1 MSTVTM
7 LAHLVVLLASGAV
20 TSRLAVVAW
29 RRRDRPG
36 ASPFLGLMAAASI
49 WSLTYAA
56 GLPVSTE
63 QYRIAFEQLQWFG
76 IAFVPLFL
84 LLFVAE
90 YTGFGGLQRPRNV
103 LGLALV
109 PLLTLAFV
117 LSNPWHHLF
126 WETTTFVQYDGLT
139 FAEQRFGAWYYVNLL
154 YTYLLTGG
162 GAFVLLYAIR
172 ESGVTFRSR
181 LSLLLV
187 GIAVPFIANL
197 ASVLGYQPVAGMD
210 MTPYVFGVTGLA
222 FSRAVFD
229 YELFDRT
236 PSVLQLGQLY
246 AFHHL
251 EDAVL
256 VTDGDGEVVLHNSTA
271 ADVFGTVDLLDAPVE
286 SLLPAVP
293 RPDADLVV
301 VSVDDRT
308 YEVSASDVRDASKR
322 ALGTTYLLHDV
333 TDREARL
340 QELERNQAA
349 LRTQRERLE
358 RQRAKLLELDA
369 LNGTLR
375 SINQAL
381 VNSRTATEIEE
392 NVTNQLRTS
401 RLYDDATIAR
411 NGAEATTLDVAG
423 PADVDEPRS
432 DAAGLGSGED
442 DLGSDVADL
451 GSDAADLGSGDGE
464 LDSDVAELGN
474 GEGATRVPEA
484 VGPGPEDA
492 DPGAGDGDSVG
503 GDAGESL
510 GGGTASSGD
519 GASVSLTRTLTIP
532 LRFGPTT
539 YGSLC
544 IESRRPDA
552 FDDGEVAVLEEL
564 TETVALALSAV
575 ETRETLQSDVRVELE
590 YRLTGGSPIAAVTAG
605 TDRVLAVSST
615 VPRDE
620 STVLAYV
627 DVEVASDDDASGPAD
642 VDADA
647 DDDAGAV
654 EAVVADLG
662 ATPGVTTA
670 KRVPHRDTV
679 ELLVD
684 DRSPLVVAAGRGAN
698 VVSATA
704 RDGALSLV
712 VETAS
717 GADVRA
723 LTEALGAVS
732 DAVDLTSKRERA
744 PGAAP
749 ATADVDAVD
758 ADLTERQAESL
769 AVAHEAGYFGWPRD
783 STAEDV
789 SEAMGIAS
797 STLHSHLRKAQ
808 GKLVARYI
816 EERDGDD
823 R

>member
-1 MSTVTM
+1 MSMVTV
-7 LAHLVVLLASGAV
+7 LAHLVVLVGSGVV

-36 ASPFLGLMAAASI
+36 ASPFVGLMAAASI
-49 WSLTYAA
+49 WSFTYAG
-56 GLPVSTE
+56 GLLVSTE

-90 YTGFGGLQRPRNV
+90 YTGFEGLQRPRNV
-103 LGLALV
+103 LALAVV

-126 WETTTFVQYDGLT
+126 WETTALVQQDGLT
-139 FAEQRFGAWYYVNLL
+139 FAEQRFGAWYQVNLL
-154 YTYLLTGG
+154 YTYLLAGG

-187 GIAVPFIANL
+187 GIAVPFAANL

-210 MTPYVFGVTGLA
+210 MTPYVFGITGVA

-236 PSVLQLGQLY
+236 PSVLQIGQLD
-246 AFHHL
+246 AFHDL

-256 VTDGDGEVVLHNSTA
+256 VTDGDGEVVLHNQTA
-271 ADVFGTVDLLDAPVE
+271 ADVLGDVDLLDAPVE

-293 RPDADLVV
+293 HPDADLVV
-301 VSVDDRT
+301 DVDDRT
-308 YEVSASDVRDASKR
+308 YEVSASNVRDASKR

-340 QELERNQAA
+340 RELERNQEV

-358 RQRAKLLELDA
+358 RQRANLLELDA

-401 RLYDDATIAR
+401 RLYDDATIAA

-423 PADVDEPRS
+423 PADVDE
-432 DAAGLGSGED
+432 
-442 DLGSDVADL
+442 LGSDGDEL
-451 GSDAADLGSGDGE
+451 GSDEDEPG
-464 LDSDVAELGN
+464 SDVDA
-474 GEGATRVPEA
+474 AWTPE
-484 VGPGPEDA
+484 VVEPGLDDA

-503 GDAGESL
+503 RDAGEPL
-510 GGGTASSGD
+510 AGGTASSDD
-519 GASVSLTRTLTIP
+519 GAGTSLPRTLTIP

-539 YGSLC
+539 YGSLR
-544 IESRRPDA
+544 IESRRPAA
-552 FDDGEVAVLEEL
+552 FDDSEVAVLEEL

-590 YRLTGGSPIAAVTAG
+590 YRLTGGSPLAAVTAG

-627 DVEVASDDDASGPAD
+627 DVEVAGDDETSGPAD
-642 VDADA
+642 GGATVDVDV

-654 EAVVADLG
+654 DAVVAHLA
-662 ATPGVTTA
+662 ATPGVTSA

-679 ELLVD
+679 ELHVD

-698 VVSATA
+698 VVSAVA

-723 LTEALGAVS
+723 LTEALGEVS
-732 DAVDLTSKRERA
+732 DGVDLASKRERA
-744 PGAAP
+744 PDAAP
-749 ATADVDAVD
+749 ATVDVDAVD

-769 AVAHEAGYFGWPRD
+769 AIAHEAGYFGWPRD
-783 STAEDV
+783 STAEEV

-808 GKLVARYI
+808 GKLVPWYL